1 MSIHVRLIDSE
12 NYYLLVINDFSKIH
26 TNSMGDAII
35 ICIDLKSLTKVSKS
49 MLHPYKFS
57 AEKY

>member
-1 MSIHVRLIDSE
+1 MSIHVKLIDSE
-12 NYYLLVINDFSKIH
+12 NYSLLVIIDFSKIH
-26 TNSMGDAII
+26 KNATK